1 MRCHFLCGSTP
12 PPFSPTP
19 DRNAGIGLKMKSV
32 GPGGSRF
39 ELFGL
44 LEPQRKEH
52 ERHFGPQ
59 KEVDFLAPPPPGA
72 GIGGGV
78 AVG

>member
-1 MRCHFLCGSTP
+1 
-12 PPFSPTP
+12 
-19 DRNAGIGLKMKSV
+19 MKGG

-39 ELFGL
+39 ELVGL

-59 KEVDFLAPPPPGA
+59 KEADFLTRPSPPGA

-78 AVG
+78 ALSFELVLIET